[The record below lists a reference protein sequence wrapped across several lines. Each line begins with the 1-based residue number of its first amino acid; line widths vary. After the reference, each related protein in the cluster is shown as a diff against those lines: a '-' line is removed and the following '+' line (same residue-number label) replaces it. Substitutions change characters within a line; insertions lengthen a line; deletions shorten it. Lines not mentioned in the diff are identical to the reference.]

1 MNDKKIINLK
11 NPFLIVVIII
21 TYLLSTIIFYF
32 GYWQQYKEQQRL
44 EQLIETENRNQVIFN
59 QVIEQRIELEST
71 IKTQQTL
78 NDEYEKLLPRSYDLP
93 VFLDGI
99 RELAKI
105 TEVSLQELR
114 YFSLRKDRLSQWY
127 PIFVEISGDYQHLAQ
142 FVQNILNEIPSVNIN
157 SLAINSGYEGILRLL
172 LELDLYVVPLEWET
186 EKEWEKP
193 IWKFTETQI
202 VTKFGIPLSYIQE
215 YYSSNSLKL
224 LGIVFINEHG
234 RALISYQGVE
244 QWKQIGDYVGV
255 GKISRIG
262 RNKVYIN
269 LKGFEITLSMGG

>member
-1 MNDKKIINLK
+1 M
-11 NPFLIVVIII
+11 III

-32 GYWQQYKEQQRL
+32 GYWQQYKEQQCL
-44 EQLIETENRNQVIFN
+44 EQLIETENRNQVVFN

-78 NDEYEKLLPRSYDLP
+78 NDEYEQLLPRSHDLP

-127 PIFVEISGDYQHLAQ
+127 PILIEISGDYQHLAQ
-142 FVQNILNEIPSVNIN
+142 FVQNILYEIPSVNIN

-172 LELDLYVVPLEWET
+172 LELDLYVVPLEWDT

-193 IWKFTETQI
+193 IWKLTETQI

-215 YYSSNSLKL
+215 YYGSNSLEL

-244 QWKQIGDYVGV
+244 QWKQIGDYIGV
-255 GKISRIG
+255 GKISRIE

-269 LKGFEITLSMGG
+269 LKGFEVILSMGG